1 MNLIFFIKYCV
12 KMGKIEFE
20 IWGFQLLE
28 PMALILNLIMA
39 FQSFLYHKKIK
50 GNFTSQFSIYFGKF
64 FLLASV
70 SFFFASWSHL
80 FYNYLGM
87 SGKMPGFAS
96 TIIAIGMLE
105 YAMVIYHYP
114 KGNNLLNS
122 IIFFLTTGT
131 FGLLIFELTFLWVA
145 IHTAIGII
153 FFLGIPFS
161 IRILKGTDKV
171 GFFFWGFI
179 SMLITIPTELFR
191 LNLHLWFQHQDIS
204 HILMIF
210 ALYCFFKG
218 VYQRELNNITIK
230 V

>member
-1 MNLIFFIKYCV
+1 
-12 KMGKIEFE
+12 MGFSAARTNGLDLKFNHGVSEFP
-20 IWGFQLLE
+20 LLQE
-28 PMALILNLIMA
+28 NK
-39 FQSFLYHKKIK
+39 S
-50 GNFTSQFSIYFGKF
+50 NFTSQFSIYFGKF

-70 SFFFASWSHL
+70 SFFFAAWSHL

-87 SGKMPGFAS
+87 AGKMPGFTS
-96 TIIAIGMLE
+96 TIISIGLLE
-105 YAMVIYHYP
+105 YAMVIYHFP

-122 IIFFLTTGT
+122 IIFFLIAGT
-131 FGLLIFELTFLWVA
+131 FSLLIFELTFLWVA

-161 IRILKGTDKV
+161 IRILKGTDKIE
-171 GFFFWGFI
+171 FFFWGFI